1 MAAQIANPVLFLFL
15 ITSIRNVASGLIF
28 LFVLYLRRKAPHN
41 LSMPD
46 APTDAI
52 IEDGDYSSYAAV
64 GIKTDY
70 VAAVGF

>member
-1 MAAQIANPVLFLFL
+1 
-15 ITSIRNVASGLIF
+15 
-28 LFVLYLRRKAPHN
+28 
-41 LSMPD
+41 MPD

-70 VAAVGF
+70 VAAVGLDLAYLNPSNKLQFDYENGQETLDKVLINFSL